1 MDTNEPTI
9 VINNYPSIKEQVVQ
23 AGIGLGIAAG
33 TTLVLFGTLYVAG
46 VIAEKIQARKA
57 KKNYFGD
64 AKNVPTTVVD

>member
-9 VINNYPSIKEQVVQ
+9 VINNYPSIKEQIAQ

-46 VIAEKIQARKA
+46 VVADKIMLRKT
-57 KKNYFGD
+57 KKN
-64 AKNVPTTVVD
+64 PTISEQ